1 MRSVPSIRV
10 AIMGACL
17 GCQLATCVFA
27 ARPAA
32 AENWPTW
39 RGPLLNG
46 VSGEK
51 NLPSKWSNTENV
63 RWRLELPGPAG
74 ASPVVWGDHIYLTTV
89 DGEDLLLIAA
99 STAGKEL
106 WRRKIGTG
114 NKDVRGDEGNSASPS
129 PVTDGD
135 HVWTLMAGGELA
147 CFDPEGNAVWQ
158 ANLQERYGKFDI
170 QFGMTSTP
178 VLDGDR
184 LFLQLIHS
192 GGAQVVALNK
202 LSGEE
207 LWKQKRP
214 SDAKAECEH
223 SYASP
228 VVYRDDARSYLLT
241 HGADYIVAHRLD
253 DGQELWRCGGLNLKH
268 KYNPTLRFVA
278 TPACVPGLIVVPSA
292 KNGPVL
298 GLKPDGQGDLT
309 DKAAAQFWA
318 RQDNTPDVPSPVIY
332 EDLVYLCR
340 ENGDLLCLDAKTGQE
355 KYLERTHRMRHR
367 ASPVAADGKLYLA
380 ARDGLVSVVKTG
392 PKFELLAQNELGE
405 DISSSPAV
413 SQGVLYLRTFS
424 ALYAIGN

>member
-1 MRSVPSIRV
+1 MPSRPLTV
-10 AIMGACL
+10 VFFTLLCL
-17 GCQLATCVFA
+17 A
-27 ARPAA
+27 AGRAQS
-32 AENWPTW
+32 ENWPTW

-46 VSGEK
+46 VSRET
-51 NLPSKWSNTENV
+51 NLASKWSKTENV
-63 RWRLELPGPAG
+63 RWRLPLPGPAG

-89 DGEDLLLIAA
+89 DGEALLLIAA
-99 STAGKEL
+99 STDGKEL

-129 PVTDGD
+129 PVTDGS

-147 CFDPEGNAVWQ
+147 CFTPDGTAVWQ
-158 ANLQERYGKFDI
+158 VDLQERYGKFEI

-178 VLDGDR
+178 VVDGDR

-192 GGAQVVALNK
+192 GGANIMALDK
-202 LSGEE
+202 LTGQEI
-207 LWKQKRP
+207 WKQKRP
-214 SDAKAECEH
+214 SDARDECEH

-228 VVYRDDARSYLLT
+228 VIYRDQERSYLLS
-241 HGADYIVAHRLD
+241 HGADYIVAHDLQT
-253 DGQELWRCGGLNLKH
+253 GEELWRCGGLNLKH

-278 TPACVPGLIVVPSA
+278 SPACVPGLIVVPSA

-298 GLKPDGQGDLT
+298 GLKPDGTGDLT
-309 DKAAAQFWA
+309 DNAAVHLWT
-318 RQDNTPDVPSPVIY
+318 RHDNTPDVPSPVIH
-332 EDLVYLCR
+332 EGLVYLCR
-340 ENGDLLCLDAKTGQE
+340 ENGDLLCLDARTGEE

-367 ASPVAADGKLYLA
+367 ASPVVADGKLYLA

-413 SQGVLYLRTFS
+413 ANGVLYLRTFA
-424 ALYAIGN
+424 ALYAIAP